1 MAGERR
7 RLTAGER
14 DAIAA
19 DAATRY
25 VAGETWKQIGSAYGV
40 TGEHVR
46 RLTVARH
53 DITYRRWG
61 SRPVA
66 DVDTVL
72 ERRTAGE
79 TLDQIAAALGCSRQ
93 AVRTALESR
102 QGPPASRYPV
112 LGQRRAPTPTE
123 VEQLMTLYGACPPAP
138 RARPGARYTRGAE
151 GWVLA
156 EACAAVVA
164 DGVPM
169 ATLSR
174 AIGRGTVFVQW
185 LLTLHDLRPVPH
197 RGRST
202 TRRTRSTST
211 PQHADD

>member
-14 DAIAA
+14 DAIAT
-19 DAATRY
+19 DAVARY
-25 VAGETWKQIGSAYGV
+25 VAGETWKQIASTYGI

-53 DITYRRWG
+53 DIAYHRWG

-123 VEQLMTLYGACPPAP
+123 VERLMALYNACPPAP
-138 RARPGARYTRGAE
+138 RARPGSRYTRGDE
-151 GWVLA
+151 GRVLA
-156 EACAAVVA
+156 EACAAVVT

-174 AIGRGTVFVQW
+174 AIGRGTVFVHS

-197 RGRST
+197 RARST
-202 TRRTRSTST
+202 ARRTRDVRN
-211 PQHADD
+211 QHA

>member
-1 MAGERR
+1 MSGHRR

-25 VAGETWKQIGSAYGV
+25 AAGETWKQIASTYGI

-112 LGQRRAPTPTE
+112 LGQRRTPMPAE
-123 VEQLMTLYGACPPAP
+123 VEQLTALYEACPPAP
-138 RARPGARYTRGAE
+138 RARPGARYTRGNE
-151 GWVLA
+151 GRALA
-156 EACAAVVA
+156 EACAGVVA

-174 AIGRGTVFVQW
+174 AIGRGPVFVQW

-197 RGRST
+197 QTRST
-202 TRRTRSTST
+202 ARRTRS
-211 PQHADD
+211 